1 MSHDALS
8 ADTEA
13 VLLLCGRFGG
23 EKQEPYQPLST
34 REYGE
39 LAKWLNAQT
48 LRPGDMLS
56 IGGQEGLKGVVEA
69 KLEPKRIE
77 FLLGRGTALAL
88 ALERWARG
96 GIWVIARSDP
106 EFPKRMKRHFKNSAP
121 PLLYGAGDKQ
131 LLDAGGLAIIGSRD
145 ASEAALEFTRAIAA
159 KCAKEGMAVVSGGAR
174 GVDAAAMQGVTE
186 AGGHCIG
193 VLASDLLKVS
203 LNRQNRIGL
212 QDGRLVLVTPF
223 YPEAGFNAGNAM
235 ARNRYIYSLA
245 DQALVIDSALGSGGT
260 WAGALE
266 DLQHHWVPLFV
277 RSPGEGPGNVE
288 LVRRGATAF
297 SVQPEDATSLA
308 EVFAVSEGSAALR
321 VDEAPEQQQMTL
333 APAGTVQDDESQ
345 APTVSDAD
353 ATYRVEPPAS
363 EPSTQPDVPSGEP
376 AHPPLAGSESDSS
389 LAVPVAAPEVST
401 TDMYTDFVAKLP
413 GLLGAKP
420 LSEDEVA
427 VSLGLEKSQAKA
439 WLKRALDAGMVQK
452 TKKPVRFALSRQ
464 VTLC

>member
-23 EKQEPYQPLST
+23 ERQEPYQPLST

-48 LRPGDMLS
+48 QRPADMLS
-56 IGGQEGLKGVVEA
+56 MGGQDGLRTVVEA

-106 EFPKRMKRHFKNSAP
+106 EFPKRLRRHFKNSAP

-159 KCAKEGMAVVSGGAR
+159 KCAKEGMTVVSGGAR

-186 AGGHCIG
+186 AGGTCIG

-212 QDGRLVLVTPF
+212 QGGRLVLVTPF
-223 YPEAGFNAGNAM
+223 YPEASFNAGNAM

-260 WAGALE
+260 WGGALE
-266 DLQHHWVPLFV
+266 NLQHRWVPLFV
-277 RSPGEGPGNVE
+277 RSPGEGPGNGE
-288 LVRRGATAF
+288 LVHRGAMAF

-308 EVFAVSEGSAALR
+308 EVFAASEGSVESR
-321 VDEAPEQQQMTL
+321 VDEAPEQRQMTL
-333 APAGTVQDDESQ
+333 APVGTVQDGETQ
-345 APTVSDAD
+345 AAIASDAE
-353 ATYRVEPPAS
+353 ATYRLEPPPS
-363 EPSTQPDVPSGEP
+363 EPSAQPDVLSGEP
-376 AHPPLAGSESDSS
+376 AHPTLAGPDSDSS
-389 LAVPVAAPEVST
+389 LAVPLAGPEISA

-413 GLLGAKP
+413 GLLGNMP
-420 LSEDEVA
+420 LSEDDVA

-439 WLKRALDAGMVQK
+439 WLKRALNAGMLQK
-452 TKKPVRFALSRQ
+452 TKKPVRFALSKQ

>member
-106 EFPKRMKRHFKNSAP
+106 EFPKRMRRHFKNSAP

-131 LLDAGGLAIIGSRD
+131 LLEAGGLAIIGSRD

-266 DLQHHWVPLFV
+266 DLQHQWVPLFV
-277 RSPGEGPGNVE
+277 RSPGEGPGNDE

-308 EVFAVSEGSAALR
+308 EVFAVSEGSAGLR
-321 VDEAPEQQQMTL
+321 VEEAPEQRQMTL
-333 APAGTVQDDESQ
+333 TPGGTVQDGESQ
-345 APTVSDAD
+345 APIASDAE
-353 ATYRVEPPAS
+353 ATYRIEPPSS
-363 EPSTQPDVPSGEP
+363 ETSAQPDVPSSEP
-376 AHPPLAGSESDSS
+376 AHPPLADPDSDSMP
-389 LAVPVAAPEVST
+389 AVTDAAPEVSA
-401 TDMYTDFVAKLP
+401 TDMYADFVAKLP
-413 GLLGAKP
+413 GLLGGKP

-427 VSLGLEKSQAKA
+427 ALLGLEKSQAKA
-439 WLKRALDAGMVQK
+439 WLKRALEAGRVQK
-452 TKKPVRFALSRQ
+452 TKKPVRFALSKQ
-464 VTLC
+464 VLLC

>member
-1 MSHDALS
+1 MS

-23 EKQEPYQPLST
+23 ERQEPFQPLST

-39 LAKWLNAQT
+39 LAKWLNAQN
-48 LRPGDMLS
+48 LRPADSLS
-56 IGGQEGLKGVVEA
+56 IGGQEGLRSVVEA

-106 EFPKRMKRHFKNSAP
+106 EFPTRLRRHFKNSAP

-131 LLDAGGLAIIGSRD
+131 LLDSGGLAIIGSRD
-145 ASEAALEFTRAIAA
+145 ASEAALEFTRAIAG
-159 KCAKEGMAVVSGGAR
+159 KCAKEGLTVVSGGAR

-186 AGGHCIG
+186 AGGQCVG

-212 QDGRLVLVTPF
+212 QEGRLVLVTPF

-260 WAGALE
+260 WEGALE
-266 DLQHHWVPLFV
+266 NLQHKWVPLFV
-277 RSPGEGPGNVE
+277 RSPGEGAGNGE
-288 LVRRGATAF
+288 LVRRGGVAF
-297 SVQPEDATSLA
+297 SMQPDEATPLA
-308 EVFAVSEGSAALR
+308 EVFAIPEKSGAMS
-321 VDEAPEQQQMTL
+321 VDEAAEQRQMTL
-333 APAGTVQDDESQ
+333 APADTVQGGNSQ
-345 APTVSDAD
+345 APIASDAD
-353 ATYRVEPPAS
+353 ATYRVEPPA
-363 EPSTQPDVPSGEP
+363 PQPASQPVVPPGEP
-376 AHPPLAGSESDSS
+376 AHPQVASLVSDSS
-389 LAVPVAAPEVST
+389 LALSVAIPDFSP

-413 GLLGAKP
+413 GLLGGKP

-439 WLKRALDAGMVQK
+439 WLKRALEAGIVQK
-452 TKKPVRFALSRQ
+452 TKKPVRFALLRQ
-464 VTLC
+464 ATLC